1 MTTAEESAAI
11 AEAAYNADP
20 LWTDPP
26 FATGERFNPPA
37 KPGQEFEVVPP
48 PPAND
53 PVTGFQAMTVVPV
66 VNGKPDYSQVYI
78 SYAGTNPGHHADI
91 GADGQLVIG
100 GQIAAGTQAAQAL
113 EYAEKVKAKI
123 RKGHPEATFETVGH
137 SLGGYLAMYVA
148 AELHLPATAFN
159 GPDPWTALSPQ
170 ARKWLLQK
178 IAEGENPLR
187 NFVNEWDPV
196 GNSFESGTGAAIF
209 VAGRR
214 GLGFLDYHN
223 ISTGFR
229 FDDKTGDVLGAG
241 VSGRSLVE
249 ISENALLV
257 LPEDLRH
264 PLALAMAGTMNSL
277 RDPRVAAVT
286 GMAVSG
292 VMVLVDTL
300 AATALASEF
309 IHMQAPL
316 NNIKALNLG
325 LAAQMEVGLREA
337 KDAVAMIPFL
347 RESDIENC
355 VATHRL
361 QVQNNIDEHAV
372 DTANQRVDDHL
383 TLLGQLAA
391 GVGSAVE
398 NAYAQ
403 DAQWARSYFGH

>member
-1 MTTAEESAAI
+1 MTTAEDSAAI
-11 AEAAYNADP
+11 AEAAYRADP
-20 LWTDPP
+20 LWTDSPY
-26 FATGERFNPPA
+26 ATGKRFSPPA
-37 KPGQEFEVVPP
+37 RPEREFEVVPP
-48 PPAND
+48 PPVSD

-78 SYAGTNPGHHADI
+78 SYAGTNPGHRADI
-91 GADGQLVIG
+91 GADAQLVIG
-100 GQIAAGTQAAQAL
+100 GQIASGTQATQAI
-113 EYAEKVKAKI
+113 EYAQKVRAQLGKA
-123 RKGHPEATFETVGH
+123 HPEATFETVGH
-137 SLGGYLAMYVA
+137 SLGGYLALFVA
-148 AELHLPATAFN
+148 AELHLSSTTFN
-159 GPDPWTALSPQ
+159 GPDPWDHLSPQ
-170 ARKWLLQK
+170 AKAWVLKK
-178 IAEGENPLR
+178 IAEGKNPLR
-187 NFVNEWDPV
+187 NFINEWDVV
-196 GNSFESGTGAAIF
+196 GNSIANGTGSAIY
-209 VAGRR
+209 VKSIK
-214 GLGFLDYHN
+214 GLGFPDYHN
-223 ISTGFR
+223 ISTGFS
-229 FDDKTGDVLGAG
+229 FDATSGEVIGAG
-241 VSGRSLVE
+241 VSGRDFVE
-249 ISENALLV
+249 ISENVLFALPV
-257 LPEDLRH
+257 DLRH
-264 PLALAMAGTMNSL
+264 PLALAMAGTMSLL
-277 RDPRVAAVT
+277 RDPYIGGVH

-391 GVGSAVE
+391 GIGSAVE